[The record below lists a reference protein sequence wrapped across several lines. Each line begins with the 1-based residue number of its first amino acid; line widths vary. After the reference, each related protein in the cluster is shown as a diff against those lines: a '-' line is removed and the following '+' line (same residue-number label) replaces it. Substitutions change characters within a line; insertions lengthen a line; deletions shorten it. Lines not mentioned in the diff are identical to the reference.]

1 MKKRNGFVSNSSS
14 SSFCIMGVEMDSEEL
29 FPIYCK
35 ATGVDGSDNVM
46 AGCDCDID
54 RDQLKSEGSKFCPK
68 CGKDIFIIEEKY
80 EDLETMCDALGIEM
94 AYGDRT
100 TYVGCN
106 LDDNWSVESLVESLQ
121 DTEKKLKELF
131 GDVDISVHSGV
142 TYN

>member
-1 MKKRNGFVSNSSS
+1 
-14 SSFCIMGVEMDSEEL
+14 
-29 FPIYCK
+29 
-35 ATGVDGSDNVM
+35 
-46 AGCDCDID
+46 
-54 RDQLKSEGSKFCPK
+54 LKSEGSKFCPK
-68 CGKDIFIIEEKY
+68 CGKNIFIIEEKY